1 MKILYITTEGFDT
14 PSPNNQMAMTMIDKF
29 LASGFMVHL
38 IESSR
43 KKINADIPQILEN
56 REGSS
61 YDIVQ
66 RKVIDKT
73 KFVKRFIDEAKYSI
87 QCWKKWR
94 KIKDNDIVFLQ
105 SCPTV
110 VFTILLLKL
119 FNKKPIVYNVYDV
132 FPGHAYDIGVIKSKL
147 IYNVFKIMQKIT
159 YKASTIITVLSE
171 DMKKK
176 IIEQGVEA
184 EKIRIIPPWYNENEI
199 KEIKTE
205 DNKFIQKYKL
215 NTNKFYV
222 QFAGTIG
229 YIFDYKTVIEVAKL
243 LKYKKNIELQIIG
256 DGNTKEKF
264 EREVELCNLENIKF
278 YPLQPLDIVP
288 DVYSA
293 CSICFI
299 PLVKG
304 VIGNGVPSKAPLLMA
319 CKRVIVNSVEK
330 DSEYYKIFNK
340 NNIGISV
347 NIGDYQGIVD
357 AILYL
362 YKNPEILKQMEI
374 NAKTY
379 GEENYTASKNIQKLI
394 DIFYELGEKDN

>member
-56 REGSS
+56 REGFS